1 MLWEAVSSFMLTFD
15 KANSVWLLPS
25 YMTDRI
31 IGWLYGVRI
40 YTDFWKWAW
49 SVNRSSY
56 LTEGKVFYVYS
67 EENPKQENPFPQ
79 NTFNQN
85 ISWQQCNSRLLG
97 CLPGNVFCCCSY
109 DQWSHFPRRKGFW
122 DQVFFCLLA
131 LLSSMW
137 YSEGFGGNC
146 CFCSVQCGFWKKEEA
161 LNETSFFQIPFT
173 FQWSHSRSSFGKYKF
188 GFSSLL

>member
-1 MLWEAVSSFMLTFD
+1 MLWEAVSSFMVTFD

-25 YMTDRI
+25 YMTERI
-31 IGWLYGVRI
+31 IGWLYGVQI
-40 YTDFWKWAW
+40 YTDFWKWAQ

-97 CLPGNVFCCCSY
+97 CLPGNVVFCFCSH
-109 DQWSHFPRRKGFW
+109 DQSSHFPRRKGFW

-137 YSEGFGGNC
+137 YSDRFFGELLLLSVTFSVGFEKRKR
-146 CFCSVQCGFWKKEEA
+146 FWMRLPSFKLLSLSVV
-161 LNETSFFQIPFT
+161 T
-173 FQWSHSRSSFGKYKF
+173 
-188 GFSSLL
+188 